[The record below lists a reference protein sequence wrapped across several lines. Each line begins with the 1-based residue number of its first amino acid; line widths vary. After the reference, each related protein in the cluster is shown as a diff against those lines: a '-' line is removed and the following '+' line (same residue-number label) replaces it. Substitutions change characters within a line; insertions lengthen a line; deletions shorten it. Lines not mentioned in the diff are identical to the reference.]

1 MNGVLLVDK
10 DPGMTSHDVVAKARR
25 ILGLKSIGH
34 AGTLDPLASGLLL
47 LLVGEA
53 TKVSDYLLTGDKGYE
68 VSVRL
73 GVRTDSM
80 DITGLVL
87 ENKQAGREF
96 SDFAREF
103 SEERVKAI
111 ALSVTG
117 TVDLAVPM
125 HSAVKVNGKKLY
137 ESAHKGEI
145 PPEIPIRPMT
155 FYDVTW
161 LGMKTVTVD
170 SVTDAAT
177 GVVTPSSEALEF
189 TVSLRCSKGSFI
201 RAWANHVGERLG
213 CGGTVT
219 VLRRVMSA
227 PFEISEAKR
236 LDEIANLL
244 PPLTPG
250 TPRLGKNAT
259 ADEMAALE
267 TMIARSLGTA
277 WVPLAD
283 SLPHFGRVEIA
294 GFDATLLRNGQLSKG
309 LQAELLR
316 TIQLGTQPKPVRV
329 IHREERRLLALL
341 AAEPGEFY
349 KIRRVFQ

>member
-1 MNGVLLVDK
+1 VNGVLLVDK

-25 ILGLKSIGH
+25 LLGIKSIGH

-80 DITGLVL
+80 DITGVVL
-87 ENKQAGREF
+87 SQKPVY
-96 SDFAREF
+96 DLT
-103 SEERVKAI
+103 EEKIRNV

-117 TVDLAVPM
+117 TVELAVPM

-145 PPEIPIRPMT
+145 PAEIPIRPMS
-155 FYDVTW
+155 FYGVEW
-161 LGMKTVTVD
+161 LGLR
-170 SVTDAAT
+170 SVEAADITDVNG
-177 GVVTPSSEALEF
+177 GVRHLEAGKEF
-189 TVSLRCSKGSFI
+189 TVRLSCSKGSFI
-201 RAWANHVGERLG
+201 RAWANHAGEILG

-219 VLRRVMSA
+219 ALRRVMSA
-227 PFEISEAKR
+227 PFEISQAKR
-236 LDEIANLL
+236 L
-244 PPLTPG
+244 
-250 TPRLGKNAT
+250 
-259 ADEMAALE
+259 ADLASVRPEGSGPISLE
-267 TMIARSLGTA
+267 QAGSA
-277 WVPLAD
+277 WIPLAE
-283 SLPHFGRVEIA
+283 SLPHFDRVEVS
-294 GFDATLLRNGQLSKG
+294 GHDATLLKNGQLSKG

-316 TIQLGTQPKPVRV
+316 RVQLGEALKPMRV
-329 IHREERRLLALL
+329 VHREERRLMALL

-349 KIRRVFQ
+349 KIRRVFV